1 MAIKPNVTVITG
13 CYWGD
18 EGKGRAAFYECKDAD
33 MCIRA
38 TGGNNAGHTIVYNG
52 QKYALHLIPGG
63 IINEH
68 TVCGIGP
75 GVVIDPKVLL
85 GEIKTLRKS
94 GIKVS
99 PKNLIIASNAHLI
112 MPYHKIAD
120 AFQESLK
127 SNKVGTTGRGIGPAY
142 ADKCYRIGIR
152 MKDLLLDDTELFSK
166 LFLSANFHRKV
177 FENFNYSVKDSDILP
192 THLLDLCKKYRRAF
206 APYIKDWQKCVNSA
220 LQSEKKIVIEGAQAY
235 KLDIDHGDYPYVTSS
250 NCNTS
255 GTLSGA
261 GIGPIYVKEVI
272 GVLKTYCSRVGEGP
286 FPTEQDNKI
295 GDIIRTLGHE
305 YGTTT
310 GRPRRCGL
318 LDLTIINESKGV
330 MGYTC
335 LALNHLDTIGKIIDT
350 LGCIDIKISE
360 HEYLA
365 FCEGWDTTG
374 CSSYLDLPGEARK
387 FVEVIENITGLPI
400 KYIGIGADNSDTI
413 IKNIN

>member
-38 TGGNNAGHTIVYNG
+38 TGGNNAGHTVVYNG

-75 GVVIDPKVLL
+75 GVVIDPQVLIE
-85 GEIKTLRKS
+85 EIEMLQKS
-94 GIKVS
+94 GINVS
-99 PKNLIIASNAHLI
+99 PENLVIASNAHII
-112 MPYHKIAD
+112 MPYHKVAD

-127 SNKVGTTGRGIGPAY
+127 SNKVGTTGRGIGPTY
-142 ADKCYRIGIR
+142 ADKCNRVGLR
-152 MKDLLLDDTELFSK
+152 MEDLLLRDNDLLNKIFITADYYKTTFKAFSYPSEVTDT
-166 LFLSANFHRKV
+166 
-177 FENFNYSVKDSDILP
+177 YSGA
-192 THLLDLCKKYRRAF
+192 LLDFCREARDFL
-206 APYIKDWQKCVNSA
+206 APYIKDWNSCINTA
-220 LQSEKKIVIEGAQAY
+220 LADSKKIVIEGAQAY

-272 GVLKTYCSRVGEGP
+272 GVLKSYCSRVGEGP
-286 FPTEQDNKI
+286 FHTEQKNKI
-295 GDIIRTLGHE
+295 GNVIRDLGHE

-310 GRPRRCGL
+310 GRPRRCGF
-318 LDLTIINESKGV
+318 LDLTIINESKGI

-335 LALNHLDTIGKIIDT
+335 LALNHLDTIGKIINQ
-350 LGCIDIKISE
+350 LGHYEVRLSNN
-360 HEYLA
+360 EYA
-365 FCEGWDTTG
+365 QFYEGWDTTG
-374 CSSYLDLPGEARK
+374 CKTYMDLPDEARK
-387 FVEVIENITGLPI
+387 FVELIEGVTELPV
-400 KYIGIGADNSDTI
+400 KYIGIGADNADTI
-413 IKNIN
+413 IK

>member
-75 GVVIDPKVLL
+75 GVVIDPQVLID
-85 GEIKTLRKS
+85 EIEMLQKS
-94 GIKVS
+94 GINVS
-99 PKNLIIASNAHLI
+99 PENLVIASNAHII
-112 MPYHKIAD
+112 MPYHKMAD
-120 AFQESLK
+120 SFHESLK
-127 SNKVGTTGRGIGPAY
+127 SNKVGTTGRGIGPTY

-152 MKDLLLDDTELFSK
+152 MGDLLLDDENLVKK
-166 LFLSANFHRKV
+166 LAVSSSFHRKV
-177 FENFNYSVKDSDILP
+177 FINTHFPISNIFPINLLAFCNRFREIL
-192 THLLDLCKKYRRAF
+192 
-206 APYIKDWQKCVNSA
+206 APYIKDWKSCINPA
-220 LQSEKKIVIEGAQAY
+220 LVDGKKIVIEGAQAY
-235 KLDIDHGDYPYVTSS
+235 NLDIDHGDYPYVTSS

-261 GIGPIYVKEVI
+261 GIGPTYVKEVI
-272 GVLKTYCSRVGEGP
+272 GVLKSYCSRVGEGP
-286 FPTEQDNKI
+286 FPTEQKNGI
-295 GDIIRTLGHE
+295 GDVIRDLGHE

-310 GRPRRCGL
+310 GRPRRCGF
-318 LDLTIINESKGV
+318 LDLTIICKSKGV

-335 LALNHLDTIGKIIDT
+335 LALNHLDTIGKIIDK
-350 LGCIDIKISE
+350 LGHYEVKLSDN
-360 HEYLA
+360 EYA
-365 FCEGWDTTG
+365 QFYEGWDTTG
-374 CSSYLDLPGEARK
+374 CKTYMDLPNEARK
-387 FVEVIENITGLPI
+387 FIELIEAITDLPV
-400 KYIGIGADNSDTI
+400 KYIGIGADNADTI
-413 IKNIN
+413 IK

>member
-1 MAIKPNVTVITG
+1 MTIKPNVTVITG

-52 QKYALHLIPGG
+52 QKYALHLVPGG

-75 GVVIDPKVLL
+75 GVVIDPQVLIN
-85 GEIKTLRKS
+85 EIEMLQKS
-94 GIKVS
+94 GISVS
-99 PKNLIIASNAHLI
+99 PENLVIASNAHVIL
-112 MPYHKIAD
+112 PYHKKAD
-120 AFQESLK
+120 AFHESLK
-127 SNKVGTTGRGIGPAY
+127 TNNKVGTTGRGIGPTY

-152 MKDLLLDDTELFSK
+152 MEDLLLDDNSLVEK
-166 LFLSANFHRKV
+166 LITSVYFHSRV
-177 FENFNYSVKDSDILP
+177 FKGSPFRLPSTDIFVRS
-192 THLLDLCKKYRRAF
+192 LLDLCKNAQKF
-206 APYIKDWQKCVNSA
+206 LTPYIKNWNAYINPA
-220 LQSEKKIVIEGAQAY
+220 LSEGKKIVIEGAQAY

-272 GVLKTYCSRVGEGP
+272 GVLKSYCSRVGEGP
-286 FPTEQDNKI
+286 FPTEQDNNI
-295 GDIIRTLGHE
+295 GDVIRNLGHE

-310 GRPRRCGL
+310 GRPRRCGF

-335 LALNHLDTIGKIIDT
+335 LAINHLDTIGKIIDQ
-350 LGCIDIKISE
+350 LGHYEVKLSKN
-360 HEYLA
+360 EYA
-365 FCEGWDTTG
+365 QFYEGWDTTG
-374 CSSYLDLPGEARK
+374 CKTYMDLPDEARK
-387 FVEVIENITGLPI
+387 FIELIEAITSLPV
-400 KYIGIGADNSDTI
+400 KYIGIGADNADTI
-413 IKNIN
+413 IK

>member
-75 GVVIDPKVLL
+75 GVVIDPQVLIE
-85 GEIKTLRKS
+85 EIEILQKS
-94 GIKVS
+94 GINVS
-99 PKNLIIASNAHLI
+99 PENLVIASNAHII
-112 MPYHKIAD
+112 MPYHKAAD
-120 AFQESLK
+120 AFHESLK
-127 SNKVGTTGRGIGPAY
+127 SNKVGTTGRGIGPTY

-152 MKDLLLDDTELFSK
+152 MGDLLLSDNVLVEK
-166 LFLSANFHRKV
+166 LLLSTSFHDKV
-177 FENFNYSVKDSDILP
+177 FNGAHCKVSSTDIFIGSLFNFCKNAQKIL
-192 THLLDLCKKYRRAF
+192 T
-206 APYIKDWQKCVNSA
+206 PYIKNWYTYINSA
-220 LQSEKKIVIEGAQAY
+220 LSEGKKIVIEGAQAY

-272 GVLKTYCSRVGEGP
+272 GVLKSYCSRVGEGP
-286 FPTEQDNKI
+286 FPTEQKNEI
-295 GDIIRTLGHE
+295 GDVIRDLGHE

-310 GRPRRCGL
+310 GRPRRCGF

-335 LALNHLDTIGKIIDT
+335 LALNHLDTIGKIINQ
-350 LGCIDIKISE
+350 LGHYEVRLSKN
-360 HEYLA
+360 EYA
-365 FCEGWDTTG
+365 QFYEGWDTTG
-374 CSSYLDLPGEARK
+374 CKTYMDLPDEARK
-387 FVEVIENITGLPI
+387 FVELIEGVTELPV
-400 KYIGIGADNSDTI
+400 KYIGIGADNADTI
-413 IKNIN
+413 IK